1 MFVLGLIIGI
11 LLSVFVWVLAK
22 ASGMASR
29 AEEAWLDEIYGKG
42 GWLDDKGMDKR

>member
-1 MFVLGLIIGI
+1 MFVLGLIIGV

-29 AEEAWLDEIYGKG
+29 AEEEWLDEIYGKG
-42 GWLDDKGMDKR
+42 GWADGDGMDKR